1 MHFAKTIFVAILGLN
16 SFVLAAPVEGANA
29 ADASVAVN
37 AAPADLCDQIYDR
50 DRRDRCERDRRER
63 KEDEDRQ
70 CRQFRGNEVRP
81 RFCDG
86 YRYGY

>member
-37 AAPADLCDQIYDR
+37 AAPADLFTIAIVVTDVRETDEKE
-50 DRRDRCERDRRER
+50 RRTRIASAANSEAM
-63 KEDEDRQ
+63 KSGHG
-70 CRQFRGNEVRP
+70 QFN
-81 RFCDG
+81 
-86 YRYGY
+86 